1 MLEQSLE
8 DQLEQETQGSG
19 RAETERS
26 KIQDT
31 EGIPPDQQRL
41 IFAGTKIELTSTLSE
56 YNVQKESTLHLASRL
71 RGDTQTLVNTLIGWT
86 VTLDVEASDT
96 IDKVKDRSVFGC
108 TAERPDLARHKSW
121 MLDDKCKADDASRSH
136 AGQCSVARFFEQL
149 QNDAPAKKG
158 TIAMQTQS

>member
-8 DQLEQETQGSG
+8 DQLAQETQGSG

-41 IFAGTKIELTSTLSE
+41 IFAGTQLELTSTLSE

-96 IDKVKDRSVFGC
+96 IDKVKDRKRLWLHS
-108 TAERPDLARHKSW
+108 
-121 MLDDKCKADDASRSH
+121 
-136 AGQCSVARFFEQL
+136 
-149 QNDAPAKKG
+149 
-158 TIAMQTQS
+158 